1 MVDGLA
7 ELLPRLALLLAST
20 ASPAGAAQI
29 LDAADGAELSA
40 EIAAGGV
47 NRVAVLGDRI
57 ARVVRNPSGF
67 ETEHD
72 PATGDLYLVPLAA
85 DAVELGLEAPAPVTL
100 FIGTEKGFTYRL
112 ALTPSPATPRR
123 S

>member
-1 MVDGLA
+1 M
-7 ELLPRLALLLAST
+7 
-20 ASPAGAAQI
+20 
-29 LDAADGAELSA
+29 
-40 EIAAGGV
+40 
-47 NRVAVLGDRI
+47 
-57 ARVVRNPSGF
+57 RNPSGF

-72 PATGDLYLVPLAA
+72 PATGDLYLVPFAA
-85 DAVELGLEAPAPVTL
+85 DAAELGLEAPAPVTL